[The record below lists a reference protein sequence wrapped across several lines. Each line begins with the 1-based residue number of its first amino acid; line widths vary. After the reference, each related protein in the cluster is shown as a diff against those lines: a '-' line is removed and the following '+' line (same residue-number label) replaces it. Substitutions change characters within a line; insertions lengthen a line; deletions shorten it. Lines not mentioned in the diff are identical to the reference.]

1 MRQRF
6 NKLWARGRK
15 AAGIPEERGNG
26 FYVTRHT
33 AATTWLGAGVSLA
46 KVAAYLGDTKETVLS
61 VYAHFLPSD
70 DDRAREVMNAFFA
83 RGRSCARSVPG
94 EVT

>member
-1 MRQRF
+1 VTVE
-6 NKLWARGRK
+6 ATV
-15 AAGIPEERGNG
+15 ARGNG
-26 FYVTRHT
+26 CHVLRHT
-33 AATTWLGAGVSLA
+33 AVSTWLPAGVSLA

-83 RGRSCARSVPG
+83 GANEGSCARNVPG
-94 EVT
+94 KGV

>member
-6 NKLWARGRK
+6 NRLWARGRK
-15 AAGIPEERGNG
+15 AAGIPDERGNG
-26 FYVTRHT
+26 FHVTRHT

-70 DDRAREVMNAFFA
+70 DERAREVMDAFF
-83 RGRSCARSVPG
+83 RR
-94 EVT
+94 